1 MTVKVSKAALNLREE
16 LADLRKPSSI
26 AGEAL
31 LRADSVQ
38 EQRDLINAGRKNLII
53 NGGFDVWQYGN
64 SYTTSTT
71 GYGQYVAT
79 DRWGAYYS
87 GTTIS
92 KQTATINDT
101 LKNVV
106 RVAATG
112 STLYLY
118 QVIESGSAL
127 LANKTISYSYWAR
140 ANKNTT
146 ISGENIGRFC
156 GQNVSS
162 QSSYAIPVFS
172 GHEVSTEWRKITNT
186 VTLTDDSV
194 GQSFDRHFFFVINI
208 STGVSSGD
216 WIEIAEVQLELGSV
230 ATDFE
235 HRSYGEELALCQ
247 RYYQRLSW
255 GGAGA
260 RFGTGIPYGTT
271 QARVTLP
278 VLPVFRMNPTIT
290 YSSLDIRQSDA
301 SANTVNSIASS
312 GYNLVLVGTSALDI
326 TLGVEFRSNA
336 AGHLDF
342 DAEL

>member
-146 ISGENIGRFC
+146 ISGENIGRIC

-247 RYYQRLSW
+247 RYYLNAPSPALVLNT
-255 GGAGA
+255 GGVYTN
-260 RFGTGIPYGTT
+260 FVFPTT
-271 QARVTLP
+271 MREAPAITVTP
-278 VLPVFRMNPTIT
+278 
-290 YSSLDIRQSDA
+290 
-301 SANTVNSIASS
+301 SS
-312 GYNLVLVGTSALDI
+312 GVATIGSPSSSIHGFHATGSSTS
-326 TLGVEFRSNA
+326 GA
-336 AGHLDF
+336 AVIA